1 MTSNRVC
8 VVGGGIAG
16 LTAAFELRKNDDISV
31 TLLEASSQLG
41 GKVQTTPFAGIQLD
55 EGADAFLARVP
66 WAIELAEELG
76 LKSDLVSPAKRSAYI
91 FSYGKLRAI
100 PQPMVLGIPLD
111 LDTLAASGIV
121 SEAGVAR
128 AAEDLDRTNNQV
140 VGDEAIGS
148 VVRRRLGDEI
158 LERMVDPLIGGINA
172 GDADNLSLDSSAAQL
187 GHAARQGPS
196 FIEELRYI
204 RSRNKPDPD
213 APVFYAHPE
222 GMGRFVDELATR
234 LGDAVVLD
242 AAISGVERAEDG
254 SWRLLSS
261 AGIFDADAIV
271 FATPAHVTAPL
282 LADHSRI
289 ASSEMAS
296 IEFASVGLLSLAFER
311 DAIDHPLDGSG
322 FLVPKPEQQAIT
334 ACSWSSE
341 KWAHLG
347 GTGKALF
354 RISVGHIG
362 SSAYVEM
369 SDEALLDHVTTDLQR
384 LMGLAEQPTPTDVRI
399 SRWIDAFP
407 QYTPG
412 HLSRVATID
421 DTLVDDAPGI
431 FVAGASYR
439 GIGIPACIDQAHQAA
454 RSAQRFLA

>member
-1 MTSNRVC
+1 MTSKRVC
-8 VVGGGIAG
+8 VVGGGITG
-16 LTAAFELRKNDDISV
+16 LTAAYQLSKADDVAV
-31 TLLEASSQLG
+31 TLLEASGQLG

-76 LKSDLVSPAKRSAYI
+76 LKDDLVSPAKRSAYI
-91 FSYGKLRAI
+91 FSYGELRAI

-111 LDTLAASGIV
+111 LETLAASGIV

-128 AAEDLDRTNNQV
+128 ASEDLDRTENQM
-140 VGDEAIGS
+140 VGDESIGS

-172 GDADNLSLDSSAAQL
+172 GDADNLSLDASASQL

-196 FIEELRYI
+196 FIEELRYV
-204 RSRNKPDPD
+204 RTRNKPDPD
-213 APVFYAHPE
+213 APVFYAHPD
-222 GMGRFVDELATR
+222 GMGRFVHELASR
-234 LGDAVVLD
+234 LGDSVVLN
-242 AAISGVERAEDG
+242 ASISGIERADDG

-261 AGIFDADAIV
+261 AGIFDAEAVI

-282 LADHSRI
+282 LADHSRV
-289 ASSEMAS
+289 AGSELAS
-296 IEFASVGLLSLAFER
+296 IEFASVGLLSLAFDR
-311 DAIDHPLDGSG
+311 ADIDHPLDGSG
-322 FLVPKPEQQAIT
+322 FLVPKPEQRAIT

-347 GTGKALF
+347 ETGKALF
-354 RISVGHIG
+354 RVSVGHIG
-362 SSAYVEM
+362 SSSYVDM
-369 SDEALLDHVTTDLQR
+369 SDDALLDHVTTDLQR
-384 LMGLAEQPTPTDVRI
+384 LMGLDTQPTPTDVRI

-412 HLSRVATID
+412 HLARVATID
-421 DTLVDDAPGI
+421 DTLVDDAPGV

-454 RSAQRFLA
+454 RSAQRFLT